1 MKATNAINFATS
13 AINECVATYCAGADA
28 VDRAGETLRERI
40 AKAILGQ
47 KSREKQIEWVFSLVA
62 QPIATHFGV
71 EAHITNRGGIS
82 FKDASGTRHDTA
94 LSRLRYLCS
103 DTDLMAGSGS
113 SNRSDPVTR
122 VVNAFKGLTPRQRRD
137 ALKAMQDL
145 A

>member
-1 MKATNAINFATS
+1 MKATKPVNFATS
-13 AINECVATYCAGADA
+13 AINECVTTYCIGTDA
-28 VDRAGETLRERI
+28 VEQAGETLRERI
-40 AKAILGQ
+40 AKAILGH
-47 KSREKQIEWVFSLVA
+47 KSREKQIEWVFSQVA
-62 QPIATHFGV
+62 QPIATYFAV